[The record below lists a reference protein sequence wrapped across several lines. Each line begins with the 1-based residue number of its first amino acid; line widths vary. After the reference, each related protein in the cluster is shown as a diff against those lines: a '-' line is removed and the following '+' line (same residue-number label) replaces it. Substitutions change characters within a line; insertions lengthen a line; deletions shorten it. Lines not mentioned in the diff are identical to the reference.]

1 VADAVSLPMLRLPNL
16 LLAGSLLLAG
26 ACASKSPRLPHECE
40 VVFGSRV
47 TSAQGTCTGPFKPVA
62 VFGIDCPKGGPRLM
76 LAKTWHGDDYA
87 WGKVGSDWHILLR
100 GQTVAAP
107 VESCIGH

>member
-1 VADAVSLPMLRLPNL
+1 VADAVSLCTHRLRSTLVVACL
-16 LLAGSLLLAG
+16 LLSLG
-26 ACASKSPRLPHECE
+26 CSGKSPRLAHECE

-62 VFGIDCPKGGPRLM
+62 VVGIDCSKGGPRLM

-87 WGKVGSDWHILLR
+87 WAKVGSDWHILFS
-100 GQTVAAP
+100 GQTEAAP